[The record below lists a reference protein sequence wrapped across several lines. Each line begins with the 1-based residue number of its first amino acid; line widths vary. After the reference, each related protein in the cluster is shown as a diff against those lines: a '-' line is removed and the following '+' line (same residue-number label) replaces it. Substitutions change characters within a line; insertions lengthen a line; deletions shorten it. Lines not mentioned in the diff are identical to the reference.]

1 MEKGLDMVQDKYDEY
16 LNVMT
21 CEWCV
26 ESGRFYMYQYM
37 RLSEGKW
44 SDEGKE
50 NELEELQTERLVFFL
65 FKRINMLLFITFFQ
79 FMSDLVNLLSGQ

>member
-1 MEKGLDMVQDKYDEY
+1 MEIRDRKGLDMVQDKYDEC

-44 SDEGKE
+44 SNEDKE
-50 NELEELQTERLVFFL
+50 NELEELQTERLIFFL
-65 FKRINMLLFITFFQ
+65 FKRINM
-79 FMSDLVNLLSGQ
+79 